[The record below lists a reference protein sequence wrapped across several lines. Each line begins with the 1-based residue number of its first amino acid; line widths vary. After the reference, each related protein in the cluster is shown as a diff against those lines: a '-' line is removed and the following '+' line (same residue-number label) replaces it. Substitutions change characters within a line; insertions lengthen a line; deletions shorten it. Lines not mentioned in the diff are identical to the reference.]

1 MKSKNPEL
9 RPYQQ
14 AEVDKFRANMAGA
27 YRPGGATSNN
37 HPEDQ
42 ASIEAMHQ
50 RYVSKLDALNDD
62 LMNFQDDAYAL
73 GRSRGLKEGEERRV
87 DMLKALAE
95 ARDVIATALK
105 SSAPDWFKTDAEIA
119 QHVTIARIDTVIA
132 KAGVK

>member
-1 MKSKNPEL
+1 MNP
-9 RPYQQ
+9 
-14 AEVDKFRANMAGA
+14 
-27 YRPGGATSNN
+27 NN

-73 GRSRGLKEGEERRV
+73 GRSRGLKEGQQMRV

-105 SSAPDWFKTDAEIA
+105 SSAPDWFKTDSEIA

-132 KAGVK
+132 KATGGAAYTSGKYIQQAGRMKRNS